1 MIVRARVVL
10 TMDGRPLVDGA
21 VAIVGNRITD
31 VGAFTAVAKR
41 NTGDVLDLG
50 DVILLPGLIN
60 AHCHLDY
67 TALRGS
73 IPTQDSFTAWVR
85 AINER
90 KATMSAQDFIA
101 SIEEGFDE
109 AARFGTTTIVNLE
122 AFPEL
127 IPRVRRPAL
136 RTWWCAELIDVR
148 EKVCVREVYES
159 LKRILPGNHDGWEH
173 IGLAPHAPYTASTQL
188 YADADAIARS
198 EDLIFT
204 THLSESRGEL
214 QMFRDATGPLFQLLK
229 EIGRPM
235 EDCGGRSSLACL
247 LARQPVDERWLVA
260 HLNELSEDDFALLA
274 RAKKFHIVHCPRSH
288 HFFNHT
294 PFAFKR
300 LSALGFNICLGTDSL
315 ASNSDL
321 SLFAEMREAIRV
333 HDLSPA
339 EVLAA
344 TTVNGARALRRE
356 GELGRLRAGFHADM
370 IAVPFRGS
378 PKGAAEAVVAFDGA
392 VPWMMV
398 HGRVLRTI

>member
-1 MIVRARVVL
+1 MIVRARAIL
-10 TMDGRPLVDGA
+10 TMDGSPLGDGA

-31 VGAFTAVAKR
+31 VGAFTTVAKR
-41 NTGDVLDLG
+41 NTGGVLDLG

-73 IPTQDSFTAWVR
+73 IPVQDSFTAWIR

-127 IPRVRRPAL
+127 IPRVRGPAL

-148 EKVCVREVYES
+148 ERVCVREVYES
-159 LKRILPGNHDGWEH
+159 LKRILPGNRDGWEH

-235 EDCGGRSSLACL
+235 EDCGGRSSLAYL
-247 LARQPVDERWLVA
+247 LARQRVDERWVVA
-260 HLNELSEDDFALLA
+260 HLNELSDDDFALLSL
-274 RAKKFHIVHCPRSH
+274 AKKFHIVHCPRSH
-288 HFFNHT
+288 QFFNHT
-294 PFAFKR
+294 PFAFRR
-300 LSALGFNICLGTDSL
+300 LSALEFNICLGTDSL

-321 SLFAEMREAIRV
+321 SLFAEMREAISV

-378 PKGAAEAVVAFDGA
+378 PKGAAEAVVAFAGA